1 MIKKRKNVKIT
12 LCDPPNSFCD
22 ENAFEVKKVV
32 NTLQVKVGEYVD
44 EELVKRW
51 IKDHENWTIEFVR

>member
-12 LCDPPNSFCD
+12 LCDPPNSFCN

-44 EELVKRW
+44 EELVKRDR
-51 IKDHENWTIEFVR
+51 KSVV

>member
-12 LCDPPNSFCD
+12 LCDPPNSFCN

-32 NTLQVKVGEYVD
+32 NTLQEIGRASCRERV
-44 EELVKRW
+44 
-51 IKDHENWTIEFVR
+51 